1 MNFDRYTEL
10 SQQALAEAQKR
21 AEKARNPVIE
31 PAHLLEVLLEDVDG
45 PVFRAVK
52 KLDAVPLVKDIVESQ
67 KRTLP
72 VVHGQRA
79 GVGISNDFQMAL
91 QGAESFANQMGDQ
104 FVTTEHLFLGVVE
117 NGGSISALFRQKS
130 IRVGDYLK
138 EFKKLRGGNK
148 KADTAGAEQGYGALE
163 KYSKDLTALAEQGK
177 LDPVIGR
184 DEEIRRVVQVL
195 SRRTKN
201 NPVLIGE
208 PGVGKTAIAEGLA
221 QRIIKGDIPET
232 LRRKKVLSLDLGA
245 MVAGAK
251 FRGEFEERLKGFL
264 KEVQESS
271 GEIIVFIDELHTLI
285 GAGKS
290 DGAMDAGN
298 LLKPALARGELRAI
312 GATTLDEYRK
322 YVEKDPALE
331 RRFQQVFV
339 GEPSVEESISILRG
353 LKEKYEIHHGVRIQD
368 GAIIA
373 AAQLSHRYI
382 SDRFLPDKA
391 IDLMDEAAA
400 KLRIEIDS
408 MPSEIDE
415 LVRDQTQLEV
425 EREALKK
432 ENDVE
437 SQRRLKEIEGKIT
450 ELSKSV
456 EKLKAHWLREKEQIL
471 LIRKLK
477 AEAEQYNSDLAVAE
491 RNSDLQKAAEI
502 KYGKIPTNLK
512 AIEGAQ
518 AALRE
523 IQTSKRMLKEEVE
536 AEDIASIVS
545 RWTGIPL
552 ERLVKGENEKLLHLE
567 DRLRERV
574 RGQDEALESLAD
586 AVRLARSGLKDPTK
600 PIGSFL
606 FLGPTGVG
614 KTETAKALA
623 QFLFD
628 DEQNMVRLD
637 MSEYME
643 KHSVS
648 RLIGAPPGYVGYDEG
663 GQLTEA
669 VRRRPYSV
677 VLLDEIEKAHRD
689 VLNVLLQIMDDG
701 RLTDSQ
707 GRSVDFRNVV
717 IIMTSNIGSQM
728 IIENTKLSRE
738 NLRERIFETLGQHL
752 TPEFLNRIDD
762 ILVFHSLDE
771 KLIREIVEIQVKS
784 LNKILA
790 EKRLNVVLTTPAK
803 DYLGE
808 LGYDPLFGAR
818 PLKRVIYKQLQVPL
832 SKKLLLGEFVEGET
846 IEIDK
851 GKASNGSP
859 SLVMRA
865 KAQA

>member
-21 AEKARNPVIE
+21 AEKYRNPVIE
-31 PAHLLEVLLEDVDG
+31 PVHLLEVLMEDHDG
-45 PVFRAVK
+45 PIYRATK
-52 KLDAVPLVKDIVESQ
+52 KFDSTPIVRDVIETQ

-72 VVHGQRA
+72 AIQGQRA

-91 QGAESFANQMGDQ
+91 QGAEAFANQMGDQ
-104 FVTTEHLFLGVVE
+104 FVTVEHLFLGIIE
-117 NGGSISALFRQKS
+117 NGGSIGALFRQKNFKVADF
-130 IRVGDYLK
+130 IK
-138 EFKKLRGGNK
+138 EFKNLRGGNK
-148 KADTAGAEQGYGALE
+148 KAETAGAEQGYGALE

-184 DEEIRRVVQVL
+184 DEEIRRVIQVL

-221 QRIIKGDIPET
+221 QRIIKGDVPET

-264 KEVQESS
+264 KEVQDSS
-271 GEIIVFIDELHTLI
+271 GDIIVFIDELHTLI
-285 GAGKS
+285 GAGKT

-298 LLKPALARGELRAI
+298 LLKPALARGELRAV

-339 GEPSVEESISILRG
+339 GEPSVEDTISILRG

-373 AAQLSHRYI
+373 AAQLSQRYI
-382 SDRFLPDKA
+382 ADRFLPDKA

-408 MPSEIDE
+408 MPAEIDE
-415 LVRDQTQLEV
+415 QVRGITQLEV

-432 ENDVE
+432 ESDAE
-437 SQRRLKEIEGKIT
+437 SQRRLKEIEGKIHDT
-450 ELSKSV
+450 RAAV

-471 LIRKLK
+471 LIRRLK
-477 AEAEQYNSDLAVAE
+477 AESEQLHSDLAISE
-491 RNSDLQKAAEI
+491 RNSDLQRAAEI
-502 KYGKIPTNLK
+502 KYGKIPTNQK

-518 AALRE
+518 VALRE
-523 IQTSKRMLKEEVE
+523 IQSGKRMLKEEVE

-545 RWTGIPL
+545 RWTGVPL
-552 ERLVKGENEKLLHLE
+552 ERLLKGENEKLLHLE

-574 RGQDEALESLAD
+574 RGQDEALQSLAD
-586 AVRLARSGLKDPTK
+586 AIRLARSGLKDPSK

-614 KTETAKALA
+614 KTETAKAVA

-628 DEQNMVRLD
+628 NEQNMVRID

-689 VLNVLLQIMDDG
+689 VLNVLLQILDDG
-701 RLTDSQ
+701 RLTDGQ
-707 GRSVDFRNVV
+707 GRAVDFKNVV

-728 IIENTKLSRE
+728 IIENTNRTQKELQQLVFE
-738 NLRERIFETLGQHL
+738 QLRNFMA
-752 TPEFLNRIDD
+752 PEFLNRIDD
-762 ILVFHSLDE
+762 IIVFRSLDE
-771 KLIREIVEIQVKS
+771 KLIREIVEIQVRQ
-784 LNKILA
+784 LNTILA
-790 EKRLNVVLTTPAK
+790 DKRLTLVLSEKAK

-818 PLKRVIYKQLQVPL
+818 PLKRVIYKHLQVPL
-832 SKKLLLGEFVEGET
+832 SKKLLLGEFIEGEQ
-846 IEIDK
+846 ISVDI
-851 GKASNGSP
+851 GKTADGTKT
-859 SLVMRA
+859 LLM
-865 KAQA
+865 KAQPRA